1 MAVSDGVD
9 DGVFDEAE
17 EPTPACAERVVA
29 RCLPCLGLGRIRL
42 VVGFL
47 ETRWPCPVCRGA
59 GVAIIRLRA
68 GREAFVADEMVVAD
82 TGRCRGAF
90 RTGRRAPFGRVVC
103 PECGARFRPLP
114 GQRVPNHVSE
124 RPRPDGGP
132 RPAA

>member
-1 MAVSDGVD
+1 VAVSDGYD
-9 DGVFDEAE
+9 EGGFGEAE
-17 EPTPACAERVVA
+17 EPTPTCAERVVA

-42 VVGFL
+42 VEGLL
-47 ETRWPCPVCRGA
+47 ETRRQCPVCRGA
-59 GVAIIRLRA
+59 GVAIIRLRD

-103 PECGARFRPLP
+103 PECRARFRPLP

-124 RPRPDGGP
+124 RRRPP
-132 RPAA
+132 VS